1 MSQYESSVELYMSQ
15 PVHAV
20 ESSSPL
26 ADAYKKLRAH
36 RISSLAVV
44 DSGKPVGV
52 LSRTDLLRVG
62 RLESGRSPKSAL
74 LSLPDKRVRDAMTH
88 AIVTVRPDVSIKQA
102 ARKMVDDRLH
112 RVFVVDKGRLVGVL
126 STKDVMLAVS
136 EAKDARPI
144 SELMSSP
151 VLTARASEPVA
162 LAVERLEQAHVSGVV
177 ITDSDW
183 PVGVFTQVE
192 SLTASNVPRDTP
204 VEEVMS
210 PAMLCMAVETPTFRA
225 AAQAAATRARRVI
238 ATEGREMKGILTG
251 IDFTRAVV

>member
-26 ADAYKKLRAH
+26 SDAYKKLRAH
-36 RISSLAVV
+36 RVSSLAVV

-74 LSLPDKRVRDAMTH
+74 LILPDKRVRDAMTH
-88 AIVTVRPDVSIKQA
+88 AIVTVPPDASIKEA
-102 ARKMVDDRLH
+102 ARRMVADGLH

-144 SELMSSP
+144 SALMSSP
-151 VLTARASEPVA
+151 VLTVRAGEPVA

-177 ITDSDW
+177 VTDNDW

-192 SLTASNVPRDTP
+192 SLTASNAPRDTP
-204 VEEVMS
+204 VEDVMS
-210 PAMLCMAVETPTFRA
+210 PAMLCMAVSTPTFRA

-251 IDFTRAVV
+251 IDFTRAAT

>member
-1 MSQYESSVELYMSQ
+1 VSHYESSVELYMSQ

-26 ADAYKKLRAH
+26 ADAYKKLRGH

-74 LSLPDKRVRDAMTH
+74 INLPDKRVRDAMTH
-88 AIVTVRPDVSIKQA
+88 AIRTVQPGDSINKA
-102 ARKMVDDRLH
+102 ARVMVDNHLH

-136 EAKDARPI
+136 AAKDARPI

-151 VLTARASEPVA
+151 VLTVRVDDPVA

-177 ITDSDW
+177 VTENDW

-192 SLTASNVPRDTP
+192 SLTASSVPRDTP
-204 VEEVMS
+204 VEDVMS
-210 PAMLCMAVETPTFRA
+210 HAMLCMTVSTPTFRA

-238 ATEGREMKGILTG
+238 ATEGRAMKGVLTG
-251 IDFTRAVV
+251 LDFTRAAV